1 MGNPMGQTRLQR
13 TPEEQAN
20 FDKFQANFTKARSDR
35 ASAAQKVLADPYATD
50 EAKAAAQKTVDNEM
64 KDLKTDANDVALS
77 ADQQAA
83 AKQKIDAANSKDALP
98 TAPDMAD
105 ELLMKGAAGDVIR
118 LRRGSRRNSF
128 LGGAGDVRAPLGN
141 TTLLGRGY

>member
-1 MGNPMGQTRLQR
+1 MGNPMGQTRLDQVR
-13 TPEEQAN
+13 TMRAE
-20 FDKFQANFTKARSDR
+20 DIAR
-35 ASAAQKVLADPYATD
+35 
-50 EAKAAAQKTVDNEM
+50 
-64 KDLKTDANDVALS
+64 
-77 ADQQAA
+77 
-83 AKQKIDAANSKDALP
+83 AKQRGLSDKEINDRLQSEVDTGTAASFGVSDTGMKAYEKGKANTTSANEYDENGNFIRYDDSGKP
-98 TAPDMAD
+98 TSSNPTPPVAPDMAD